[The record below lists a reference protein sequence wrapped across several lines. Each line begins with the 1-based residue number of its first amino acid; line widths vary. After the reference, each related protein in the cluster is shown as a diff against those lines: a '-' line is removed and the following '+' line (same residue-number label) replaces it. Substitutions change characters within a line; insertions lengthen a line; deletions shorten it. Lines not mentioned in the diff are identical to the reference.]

1 MKGRRVLTV
10 VGGALVALA
19 LLWALTLR
27 PDPVDTDEPVPPP
40 VMTPAAPRDGQE
52 ATEEGARAAALT
64 FVEVSQR
71 WLYLTDAEIEREL
84 AAITTPD
91 SAELVIDETLADV
104 RTARDPLSESS
115 GRVWWVVRPLASDVE
130 ALTSTQARVAVWAVT
145 VLSAADVAVPQ
156 ADWVTVRVS
165 LEFVD
170 GRWLLDDITDEAGP
184 TPRAGVRDE
193 PWEPEPFDDALDGFD
208 RVGAEAS

>member
-64 FVEVSQR
+64 FVEVVN
-71 WLYLTDAEIEREL
+71 L
-84 AAITTPD
+84 P
-91 SAELVIDETLADV
+91 TL
-104 RTARDPLSESS
+104 RS
-115 GRVWWVVRPLASDVE
+115 GKQSG
-130 ALTSTQARVAVWAVT
+130 VT
-145 VLSAADVAVPQ
+145 FVPSAAPTRVPL
-156 ADWVTVRVS
+156 R
-165 LEFVD
+165 
-170 GRWLLDDITDEAGP
+170 P
-184 TPRAGVRDE
+184 
-193 PWEPEPFDDALDGFD
+193 
-208 RVGAEAS
+208 